1 LGAIIGVYAER
12 GKQGMSKAK
21 AAFIL
26 AASLAALGLATLAA
40 AQESTDDLFVSVPGD
55 EGPWYL
61 QRSSCTLAHNATDQA
76 ENESERGILVVWF
89 GTGTGTDIEF
99 RDRRLGRGQ
108 IEAAATLVVTVDGA
122 ARGAYGAQGLVY
134 ANGGRGYRLSGPPA
148 LLGAIAA
155 GRRLEL
161 RRDGRPVLQLDLA
174 GAGPAIAA
182 LRACRDDAQEMSGE
196 TVVTTNGM

>member
-1 LGAIIGVYAER
+1 MI
-12 GKQGMSKAK
+12 KAR
-21 AAFIL
+21 AAVIL
-26 AASLAALGLATLAA
+26 AASLAGLGLATLAA
-40 AQESTDDLFVSVPGD
+40 AQDSTDDLFVSVPGD

-61 QRSSCTLAHNATDQA
+61 QRSSCTLAHNATDNA
-76 ENESERGILVVWF
+76 ENESDRGILVVWF

-99 RDRRLGRGQ
+99 RDRRLAGVQMAG
-108 IEAAATLVVTVDGA
+108 AAAFVVTVDGVRQGVYG
-122 ARGAYGAQGLVY
+122 ARGMAYD
-134 ANGGRGYRLSGPPA
+134 NGGRGYRLSGPPA

-161 RRDGRPVLQLDLA
+161 RRDGRPVLQLDLT

-182 LRACRDDAQEMSGE
+182 LRACWNDAQEEVSEE

>member
-1 LGAIIGVYAER
+1 MIE
-12 GKQGMSKAK
+12 AK
-21 AAFIL
+21 AALIL
-26 AASLAALGLATLAA
+26 AASLAGLGLATLAA
-40 AQESTDDLFVSVPGD
+40 AQGATDDLYVSVPGD

-61 QRSSCTLAHNATDQA
+61 LRSSCTLAHNATDQA

-89 GTGTGTDIEF
+89 GAGTGTDIEF

-108 IEAAATLVVTVDGA
+108 IGAAATLVVTVDGA
-122 ARGAYGAQGLVY
+122 AQGTYGAQGLVY

-161 RRDGRPVLQLDLA
+161 RRDGRPILQLDLA
-174 GAGPAIAA
+174 GAGAAIAA
-182 LRACRDDAQEMSGE
+182 LRACASEAQDVSEE